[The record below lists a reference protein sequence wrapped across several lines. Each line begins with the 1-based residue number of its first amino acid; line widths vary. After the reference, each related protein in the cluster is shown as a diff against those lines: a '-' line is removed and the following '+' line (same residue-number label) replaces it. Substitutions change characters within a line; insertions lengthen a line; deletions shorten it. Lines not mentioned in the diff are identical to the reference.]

1 MCQVKLRG
9 HISRLAMSRQ
19 VNFDFSGPDEGCY
32 PESKPTLEK
41 GIDSLL
47 LELQGILH
55 RSDR

>member
-1 MCQVKLRG
+1 
-9 HISRLAMSRQ
+9 MSRQ
-19 VNFDFSGPDEGCY
+19 VIFDFSGPDEGCY